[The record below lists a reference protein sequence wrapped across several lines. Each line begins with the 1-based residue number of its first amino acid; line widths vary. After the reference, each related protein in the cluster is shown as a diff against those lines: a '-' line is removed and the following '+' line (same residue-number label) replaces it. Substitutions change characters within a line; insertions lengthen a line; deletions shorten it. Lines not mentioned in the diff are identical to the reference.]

1 MRESRTAVTPV
12 DIFLHIPKTAGE
24 TMTAIL
30 WRQYG
35 ESGFLEV
42 PDPHVVGEPGR
53 PDASFASVKRLVGSN
68 PSQFRLVYGHMPF
81 GIHEAVARPIRY
93 FTMVRSPVERAVS
106 HFHYVRR
113 EPRHRLHQ
121 EVVESRMTLHEYV
134 TSGIAGELEN
144 GQTALLAGFEQGAPS
159 DDATILDRALANI
172 EASFMAVGM
181 TEDFDRSVVLFKLAL
196 GWKKPVV
203 YETLNATSGRLP
215 VTAVQPATIDAI
227 EARNLLDAALYRSVR
242 TRFDAQIEDAGVTM
256 ERELRQ
262 LRLGNALYR
271 RYRNGP
277 RRLMLASWD
286 RMHRLVDAS
295 EGDEASGI
303 HDTVGSN
310 R

>member
-1 MRESRTAVTPV
+1 MRKSRTAATPV

-24 TMTAIL
+24 TLTAIL

-42 PDPHVVGEPGR
+42 PDPHVVVEPGTR
-53 PDASFASVKRLVGSN
+53 DTSFASIKRLVGSN
-68 PSQFRLVYGHMPF
+68 PSLFGLVYGHMPF
-81 GIHEAVARPIRY
+81 GIHEAVTRPVRY

-113 EPRHRLHQ
+113 EPRHRLHKQ
-121 EVVESRMTLHEYV
+121 VVESRMTLHDYV
-134 TSGIAGELEN
+134 TSGIARELEN
-144 GQTALLAGFEQGAPS
+144 GQTALLAGLEQGARS
-159 DDATILDRALANI
+159 DDAIILDRALANI
-172 EASFMAVGM
+172 GASFEAVGL

-196 GWKKPVV
+196 GWEKPVV

-215 VTAVQPATIDAI
+215 VTAVHRETIDEI
-227 EARNLLDAALYRSVR
+227 EARNLLDAALYRAVR
-242 TRFDAQIEDAGVTM
+242 TRFDAQIEDAGGTM

-277 RRLMLASWD
+277 RRLLLAGWEQ
-286 RMHRLVDAS
+286 MHRPVVLPEASRAS
-295 EGDEASGI
+295 EVHPTIE
-303 HDTVGSN
+303 SN